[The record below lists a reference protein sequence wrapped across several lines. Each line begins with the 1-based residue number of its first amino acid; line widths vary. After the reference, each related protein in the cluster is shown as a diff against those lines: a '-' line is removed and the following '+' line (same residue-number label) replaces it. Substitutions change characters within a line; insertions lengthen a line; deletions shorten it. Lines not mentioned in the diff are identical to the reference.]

1 MHDGN
6 IGVRSTG
13 EEGAGSTFYFTLP
26 TIQPPA
32 DQIGGL
38 NRNVV
43 EDVDDLAK
51 PMEINEA
58 SQALD
63 PQVLSPEIDEQTFT
77 ILVVDDEPN
86 TLDLHTRIVQ
96 SHSPSN
102 RILKALGGR
111 EALEILEH
119 ELIDLVLLDLQ
130 MSEMDGFGVL
140 EKMRASVLLQ
150 KIPVIVIT
158 GQNLTET
165 EMARLNRGVT
175 VILEKGLFNLDET
188 VNHIS
193 AALERK
199 RRLSGEAQRLV
210 RKAMAFIHEHYANS
224 ISRRDIAQHVSIA
237 EDYLTYC
244 FRQELGTTPMKYL
257 QRYRVNRARQLLKEN
272 TKNIT
277 EIALMVG
284 FSDSGYFSRI
294 FHRETGMSP
303 EVFRR
308 S

>member
-1 MHDGN
+1 MHGGS
-6 IGVRSTG
+6 IGVNSTG
-13 EEGAGSTFYFTLP
+13 AEGAGSTFYFTLP
-26 TIQPPA
+26 TVQPSEE
-32 DQIGGL
+32 QIENL
-38 NRNVV
+38 NRNISEDMGDLTKLV
-43 EDVDDLAK
+43 EFNELVLDQQDL
-51 PMEINEA
+51 MTGIE
-58 SQALD
+58 
-63 PQVLSPEIDEQTFT
+63 EQTFT

-102 RILKALGGR
+102 RVLKALGGR
-111 EALEILEH
+111 EALEILAH
-119 ELIDLVLLDLQ
+119 EMIDLVLLDLQ

-140 EKMRASVLLQ
+140 EKMRANALLQ

-158 GQNLTET
+158 GQTLTET

-175 VILEKGLFNLDET
+175 VILEKGLFSLDET

-199 RRLSGEAQRLV
+199 RRLSAEAQRQV
-210 RKAMAFIHEHYANS
+210 RKAMAFIHEHFADS

-244 FRQELGTTPMKYL
+244 FRQELGTTPIKYL
-257 QRYRVNRARQLLKEN
+257 QRYRVNRARQLLNDNEKSV
-272 TKNIT
+272 T

-284 FSDSGYFSRI
+284 FSDSSYFSRI

-303 EVFRR
+303 EAFRR